1 MVEKRPL
8 INILYDFYGP
18 LLTERQRNLMELY
31 YEQDLS
37 LGEIADQCG
46 ITRQGVHD
54 GLKRAGE
61 ALERYEVKLGL
72 VRRHLAQRERLERL
86 RTELERLT
94 GPEAG
99 RVREL
104 LRELLEAGDLD

>member
-1 MVEKRPL
+1 MLEKRPL
-8 INILYDFYGP
+8 INLLYDFYGP
-18 LLTERQRNLMELY
+18 LLTDRQRTLMELY

-61 ALERYEVKLGL
+61 ALERYEEKLGL
-72 VRRHLAQRERLERL
+72 VNRHLAQRERLERL
-86 RTELERLT
+86 RAELERMT
-94 GPEAG
+94 GPETE
-99 RVREL
+99 RIRNM
-104 LRELLEAGDLD
+104 LRELLGYEG

>member
-18 LLTERQRNLMELY
+18 LLTERQRTLMELY

-61 ALERYEVKLGL
+61 ALERYEERLGL
-72 VRRHLAQRERLERL
+72 VSRHLAQRERLERL
-86 RTELERLT
+86 RMELEKMT
-94 GPEAG
+94 GPEAE
-99 RVREL
+99 RVREM
-104 LRELLEAGDLD
+104 LRELLGSED